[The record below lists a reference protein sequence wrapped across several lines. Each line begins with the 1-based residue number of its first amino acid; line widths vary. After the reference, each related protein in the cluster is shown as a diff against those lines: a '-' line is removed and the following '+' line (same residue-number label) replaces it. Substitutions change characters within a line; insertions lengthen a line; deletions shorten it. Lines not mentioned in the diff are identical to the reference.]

1 MGRVMF
7 KEGLKKP
14 VNVLSKH
21 QILVVIS
28 EHREKEV
35 VHFPS
40 SVCAVEQRWKDV
52 RPCQQNVQ
60 SDVIRLLRALIS
72 LKRNMI
78 CWKGRVEAECLVGW
92 KESTAWGL
100 LRVQEVGER
109 ALSLCLGSL
118 SVSGLC
124 HPKPAMLF

>member
-78 CWKGRVEAECLVGW
+78 CWKGRVEAECLVGG
-92 KESTAWGL
+92 KNQLAWGL
-100 LRVQEVGER
+100 LRVQEVGGKGPK
-109 ALSLCLGSL
+109 SLPGLFVCLWSL
-118 SVSGLC
+118 P
-124 HPKPAMLF
+124 PKPAMLF